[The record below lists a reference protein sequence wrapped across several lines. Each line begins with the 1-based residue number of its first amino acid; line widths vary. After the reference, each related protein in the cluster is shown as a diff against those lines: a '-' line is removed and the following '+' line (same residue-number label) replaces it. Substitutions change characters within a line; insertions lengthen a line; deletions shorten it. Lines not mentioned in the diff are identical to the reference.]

1 MPPTSSVTRTLAC
14 AALTALAAP
23 AQQVRVAPGL
33 GVLAP
38 TAGAAADEDPGAA
51 VEMFENPNLDNY
63 LRRSRSLLER
73 QDFTGAIEL
82 LQDVIEGKTVEVV
95 AVRQEGDGEGE
106 GEGGD
111 GEGQPG
117 DAAGRDP
124 ASGAAAGR
132 ARDPLSARNAVFS
145 QDGRLYRPVR
155 RLCHELLAEMPA
167 VGVELYRT
175 AYEFEAEEML
185 TAALASGSTAELEQV
200 ANRYFITLPAGRA
213 MVELADRLMHA
224 GRYRA
229 AVQVLRDLLETY
241 PRQNRDRLGIRDVWC
256 EFKIVLCLRLAGEL
270 DAAQAGVSAL
280 ADDHAEESL
289 RILGQLESVR
299 DLPTSALFARDT
311 VAIPSGVAA
320 GADAAGTGAGWLAE
334 DDVALV
340 PLWQYRF
347 EDPAPYRD
355 PKPSNKSRSGIWIDS
370 GPRSTQMPFANRYGP
385 ATWVAFGHGS
395 AGRDAEPRAL
405 YLEHFRLRMS
415 DAASGLLLHAT
426 DGELAP
432 PKPRENHPRVRVAA
446 ADHALLRPVEDE
458 RQRYVV
464 LGHEGATTSS
474 DAPLKASQ
482 LVAYDRGSWER
493 SWSSSEWLDGEDGL
507 RDVTFLAAP
516 TVFGEQLLLPALRG
530 ASYTLECLD
539 RGTGRPLW
547 HTPLHAGGTPFFKA
561 PGVPVAVRGG
571 VAFVATNAGCVAAVD
586 AFAGDLKWIRRY
598 ERVDPVHKRRRRRSA
613 ASRNAQQGFGYR
625 QQFTQSA
632 LESFHPSDLVLHAG
646 CVVIAPCDGDVLMAL
661 DSATGEP
668 VWMLDANTHHAPYG
682 RLTQVIGADAGRLF
696 VTSRTHLVCVELD
709 GGLVRWMQKLPT
721 WPGPKY
727 SGRGRGAVAGGAVI
741 VPNLRELLVFD
752 ADNRAPMRRLPLPS
766 FDQGREPLQGAC
778 NVVVSGPWL
787 AAGFQ
792 GGVEVYS
799 TAPALAAMAARA
811 SDPLRRASYFAK
823 SGDAAA
829 AEAVLAAA
837 LGDGADAAATS
848 RAGRQLLS
856 LVRARAMRVAADGD
870 LATALAALDGV
881 RGLLAERELRL
892 RWHLARVEVCKAVGD
907 LRAHEAEQQRLYD
920 YMEGRG

>member
-1 MPPTSSVTRTLAC
+1 MSLSTPVLTRALAC
-14 AALTALAAP
+14 AALSAIAVT
-23 AQQVRVAPGL
+23 AQQVRVAPQL

-38 TAGAAADEDPGAA
+38 VGGEASDEDSGTA

-73 QDFTGAIEL
+73 QDYTGAIEL

-95 AVRQEGDGEGE
+95 AVRTGDDGGPEEPGE
-106 GEGGD
+106 
-111 GEGQPG
+111 PG
-117 DAAGRDP
+117 PPAPDAG
-124 ASGAAAGR
+124 SGAA
-132 ARDPLSARNAVFS
+132 PLSARNAVFS

-175 AYEFEAEEML
+175 AYEFAAGELL
-185 TAALASGSTAELEQV
+185 TEALASGSTAALEQV

-229 AVQVLRDLLETY
+229 AVQVLRDLLEVY
-241 PRQNRDRLGIRDVWC
+241 PQENRARLGIRDVWC

-270 DAAQAGVSAL
+270 DTAREEVSAL
-280 ADDHAEESL
+280 SAEHAEESL

-299 DLPTSALFARDT
+299 DLPASALFARDT
-311 VAIPSGVAA
+311 VAIASGPAA
-320 GADAAGTGAGWLAE
+320 GVGAASWLA
-334 DDVALV
+334 DDGGPLV

-347 EDPAPYRD
+347 EDPEPYRD
-355 PKPSNKSRSGIWIDS
+355 PKPSNKGRSGLWIDS

-385 ATWVAFGHGS
+385 ATWVAFGDERRG
-395 AGRDAEPRAL
+395 DVVEPRAL

-415 DAASGLLLHAT
+415 DASSGLLLQAA

-458 RQRYVV
+458 RRRYVV
-464 LGHEGATTSS
+464 LGHAGSTTSS
-474 DAPLKASQ
+474 DAPLKASE
-482 LVAYDRGSWER
+482 LVAYDRASWER
-493 SWSSSEWLDGEDGL
+493 SWTSTEWLEGEDGL

-516 TVFGEQLLLPALRG
+516 TVFGERLLLPAQRRG
-530 ASYTLECLD
+530 AYTLECLD
-539 RGTGRPLW
+539 RSTGRPLW
-547 HTPLHAGGTPFFKA
+547 HTPLHAGGSRFFKA

-571 VAFVATNAGCVAAVD
+571 VAFIATNAGCLAAVD

-598 ERVDPVHKRRRRRSA
+598 ERVDPVHKSRRRRSS
-613 ASRNAQQGFGYR
+613 ASQGKQQGFGYR
-625 QQFTQSA
+625 HQFTQAA
-632 LESFHPSDLVLHAG
+632 LESFEPSDLVLHEG
-646 CVVIAPCDGDVLMAL
+646 CVVFAPCDGDVLMAL

-696 VTSRTHLVCVELD
+696 VASRTHVVCVELE
-709 GGLVRWMQKLPT
+709 GGLVRWMQKLPM
-721 WPGPKY
+721 WRGSKH
-727 SGRGRGAVAGGAVI
+727 SGRGRGAVVGDLV
-741 VPNLRELLVFD
+741 VLPNLRELLVFD
-752 ADNRAPMRRLPLPS
+752 ADNRAPMRRLPLPP
-766 FDQGREPLQGAC
+766 FDQGREPLQGPC
-778 NVVVSGPWL
+778 NVVAHGPWL
-787 AAGFQ
+787 AVGFQ

-799 TAPALAAMAARA
+799 TAAALTALADRA
-811 SDPLRRASYFAK
+811 PDPLRRAAYLAK
-823 SGDAAA
+823 SGDASA

-837 LGDGADAAATS
+837 VSEDGDERRRA

-856 LVRARAMRVAADGD
+856 MVRARAVRVAAAGD
-870 LATALAALDGV
+870 LSAALNALDRV
-881 RGLLAERELRL
+881 QGLLAERELRL